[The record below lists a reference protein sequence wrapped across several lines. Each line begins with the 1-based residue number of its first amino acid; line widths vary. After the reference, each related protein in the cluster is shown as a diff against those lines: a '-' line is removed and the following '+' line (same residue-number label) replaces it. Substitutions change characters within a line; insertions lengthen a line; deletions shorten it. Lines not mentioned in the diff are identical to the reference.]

1 MDETPLRFDM
11 PGSRILDTVGESS
24 IKIKTNWA
32 EKCGFTMILPITAG
46 GEKVKPWAIFKG
58 VRDLKV
64 PTNDVMVSMQ
74 CKGYIST
81 KKVNTRNIL

>member
-1 MDETPLRFDM
+1 MDVTPLRFDM

-46 GEKVKPWAIFKG
+46 GERSSRGQYLKG
-58 VRDLKV
+58 
-64 PTNDVMVSMQ
+64 
-74 CKGYIST
+74 
-81 KKVNTRNIL
+81 